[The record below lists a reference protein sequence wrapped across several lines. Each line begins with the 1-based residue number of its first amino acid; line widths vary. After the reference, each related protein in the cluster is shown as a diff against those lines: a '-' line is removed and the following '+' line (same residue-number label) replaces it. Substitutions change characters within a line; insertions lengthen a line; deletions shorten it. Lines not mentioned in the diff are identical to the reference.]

1 MVYAFLAPGYEEI
14 EALTI
19 VDVLRRAGVLVS
31 TVSMDG
37 DKIALGSHN
46 IPVIADFV
54 FDDCDFSDAELLFLP
69 GGLPGA
75 TNLDAHEGL
84 REVLKNHA
92 ENNGLIAAVCAAPL
106 VLGHIGL
113 TEGKT
118 CTCYPG
124 FETELG
130 NANYTGGIVEVDGNI
145 ITGRGPAACLE
156 LGYTILKVLGKEE
169 QADQLR
175 EGMMYKQLMA
185 VNK

>member
-1 MVYAFLAPGYEEI
+1 MVYAFLAPGYEEV

-19 VDVLRRAGVLVS
+19 VDVLRRAGLLVS

-37 DKIALGSHN
+37 DKIAMGAHN

-69 GGLPGA
+69 GGMPGS
-75 TNLDAHEGL
+75 TNLDGHAGL
-84 REVLKNHA
+84 KELLINYYSKG
-92 ENNGLIAAVCAAPL
+92 GLVAAVCAAPL
-106 VLGHIGL
+106 VLGHLGI

-124 FETELG
+124 FEKELG
-130 NANYTGGIVEVDGNI
+130 KANYTGKMVEVDGNL

-156 LGYTILKVLGKEE
+156 LAYTILNVLGKNE
-169 QADQLR
+169 QSMQIR
-175 EGMMYKQLMA
+175 EGMMYNQLMSS
-185 VNK
+185 K